1 MVVNSLLKGRYERKN
16 MKLLYCDHC
25 HDLFRIGYD
34 SLRSCE
40 CGRVKGRYINDEE
53 AEVSPGAISIVI
65 GNRSLA
71 QAIEDMRRLQAE
83 TGGTAGY
90 EEYRKYGYGAID
102 HAWVRPN
109 SGLGNPHTRLL
120 GDEAG
125 GTRGDQELTDEQMIQ
140 YEAAAIIRLVL
151 GADNKDGGSEDE

>member
-1 MVVNSLLKGRYERKN
+1 
-16 MKLLYCDHC
+16 MKLLYCEHC

-40 CGRVKGRYINDEE
+40 CGRVMGQYINDEE
-53 AEVSPGAISIVI
+53 AEVSPGAVSIVI

-83 TGGTAGY
+83 TGDTAEY
-90 EEYRKYGYGAID
+90 EEYRRHGFGAID

-109 SGLGNPHTRLL
+109 TSPGNPRTRLIETEEREVL
-120 GDEAG
+120 DKRYLRMPLPAK
-125 GTRGDQELTDEQMIQ
+125 QKSKAFELK
-140 YEAAAIIRLVL
+140 AAR
-151 GADNKDGGSEDE
+151 